1 MQRTILMDFKKRGAA
16 LEWRGLHDLEA
27 VRDTRD
33 GIEFLPSGPDP
44 FATGPAVELPSENP
58 HWLIVRLRSTT
69 SGMLQIYW
77 WEPGNGR
84 GPTERQVLR
93 FPVLLDEW
101 IDVQAPLPGIRGKRV
116 QLRIDPPGDAG
127 TRTVVQEIAIV
138 PRAILSQPPRG
149 NAPDDGSFSASIKSG
164 IFTIHVGARFANLR
178 IDARDKRIA
187 FADTRPR
194 LGWQESPQG
203 SVTWSDISEIGAAV
217 EATETSITSK
227 ATFLDERGATWQLSR
242 RVVPAKQVGGFDIS
256 ISLQVDKPRNLVYF
270 PALLLHMSSAPFHQA
285 IFPGVEYLDARDT
298 RSSEAD
304 IETDEHNRQIPQR
317 HQPTIPVMAIQQP
330 DKLWLSL
337 AYTRF
342 DRVSPFFDVPDR
354 HFGTGLPS
362 MGVLFPGGFHD
373 PGSLVPERGYQMASG
388 VVLSTTIQV
397 RGGTKGET
405 VLAGIERW
413 IAEHPLP
420 AIPERV
426 TIFEHARLAGA
437 GLLDSAAQSPAG
449 FRHAYPGE
457 FPFQSAPDAVLA
469 LSWISSVMPK
479 RDPGLAK
486 RASDVSDRAAKM
498 LNAGASGGIGHVRT
512 MGPALVYGD
521 VNAYLDGARKNG
533 QSAVGQITNN
543 GRVPYRKGK
552 VDFARTSRES
562 HANGITGNVL
572 QVALTAA
579 SETGDAGLI
588 KAAISMLKKANA
600 AYSNTVPRGAQT
612 WEIPLHTP
620 DILASAHMLRAN
632 VLGYEL
638 TGDREFF
645 DEARYWAWSGV
656 PFVYLDRPT
665 DTGRVGMYATIAV
678 LGASNW
684 VAPNWIGL
692 PVQWCGLVYA
702 DALLDL
708 WFHDRDPR
716 WKQLADGI
724 VSSGYQQSWP
734 VVSGAVISK
743 TARERQG
750 LLPDSFVLESQMR
763 ADPAITPATLLMPA
777 SRSMDRPV
785 YTRHCLKPGMGTVH
799 IAGDVSGLRGDKW
812 ELRPWRDD
820 SNVVITGPYVTRLEV
835 QGGSFERLKTDR
847 PSEVLVLRCRGKVTI
862 GLMK

>member
-1 MQRTILMDFKKRGAA
+1 MQRTILMDLKKRDAA
-16 LEWRGLHDLEA
+16 LEWRGLHDIEA

-33 GIEFLPSGPDP
+33 GIEFRPSGPDP
-44 FATGPAVELPSENP
+44 FATGPVLNLPSNNP
-58 HWLIVRLRSTT
+58 HWLIIRMRSTT

-93 FPVLLDEW
+93 LPVRPEVWL
-101 IDVQAPLPGIRGKRV
+101 DVQAPLPGIAGKRI

-127 TRTVVQEIAIV
+127 TRTVIQEIAIV
-138 PRAILSQPPRG
+138 PRAVLSQPPSV

-164 IFTIHVGARFANLR
+164 VFTLHVGARFANLR
-178 IDARDKRIA
+178 IDAREKRIA
-187 FADTRPR
+187 YADTRPR
-194 LGWQESPQG
+194 IGWQEIPQG
-203 SVTWSDISEIGAAV
+203 SVTWSDITDIGAAV

-242 RVVPAKQVGGFDIS
+242 RVVPAKQAGGFDITV
-256 ISLQVDKPRNLVYF
+256 SLQVDKPRNLVHF
-270 PALLLHMSSAPFHQA
+270 PALLLHMPGPGFHQA
-285 IFPGVEYLDARDT
+285 IFPGIEYLDARDT
-298 RSSEAD
+298 SSSEAD

-317 HQPTIPVMAIQQP
+317 HQPTIPIMGIQQP

-337 AYTRF
+337 AYVRF
-342 DRVSPFFDVPDR
+342 DNVSPFFDVPDR
-354 HFGTGLPS
+354 HFGTGQPS

-388 VVLSTTIQV
+388 IVLSTTIQV
-397 RGGTKGET
+397 RGGTKSET

-413 IAEHPLP
+413 VLDHPLP
-420 AIPERV
+420 LIPERV

-437 GLLDSAAQSPAG
+437 GFLDSAAQSPAG

-457 FPFQSAPDAVLA
+457 FPFQAAPDATLA
-469 LSWISSVMPK
+469 LSWISTVMQR
-479 RDPGLAK
+479 RDTGLSARASDAAK
-486 RASDVSDRAAKM
+486 RAKAA
-498 LNAGASGGIGHVRT
+498 LNPAASGGIGHVRT
-512 MGPALVYGD
+512 MAPALQYGD
-521 VNAYLDGARKNG
+521 INAYLRDANNSGRNALEQLGNNG
-533 QSAVGQITNN
+533 QA
-543 GRVPYRKGK
+543 RYRKGK
-552 VDFARTSRES
+552 VDFARTSREQ
-562 HANGITGNVL
+562 HANGLSGNVL
-572 QVALTAA
+572 LVALTAA
-579 SETGDAGLI
+579 SETGDTSLI
-588 KAAISMLKKANA
+588 KASVEMLRKVNRV
-600 AYSNTVPRGAQT
+600 YSNTVPRGAQT

-638 TGDREFF
+638 TGDRYFF

-678 LGASNW
+678 LGATNW

-716 WKQLADGI
+716 WKLLADGI
-724 VSSGYQQSWP
+724 ISSGYQQTWP
-734 VVSGAVISK
+734 AVSGAVISR

-750 LLPDSFVLESQMR
+750 LLPDSFILESQQR
-763 ADPAITPATLLMPA
+763 SDPVINPATLLFPA
-777 SRSMDRPV
+777 SRSMDRPI
-785 YTRHCLKPGMGTVH
+785 YTRHCLKPGMGTIH

-812 ELRPWRDD
+812 ELHPWLDD
-820 SNVVITGPYVTRLEV
+820 SVVAITGLWVTRIEV
-835 QGGSFERLKTDR
+835 TSGSFERMKVER
-847 PSEVLVLRCRGKVTI
+847 PTEVMLLRCRGKVTI

>member
-1 MQRTILMDFKKRGAA
+1 MQQTILMDLTKRDAA
-16 LEWRGLHDLEA
+16 LAWRGLHNLEA

-44 FATGPAVELPSENP
+44 FATGPVLDLPSGNP
-58 HWLIVRLRSTT
+58 YWLIVRLRSTT

-93 FPVLLDEW
+93 FPVRPDDW
-101 IDVQAPLPGIRGKRV
+101 IDVQAPLPGIAGKRI

-127 TRTVVQEIAIV
+127 TRTVIQQLAIV
-138 PRAILSQPPRG
+138 PRAILSQPPSI

-164 IFTIHVGARFANLR
+164 VFTLHVGARFANLR

-194 LGWQESPQG
+194 LGWQETPQG
-203 SVTWSDISEIGAAV
+203 LVTWSDISEIGAAV

-242 RVVPAKQVGGFDIS
+242 RVVPAKQTGGFDITV
-256 ISLQVDKPRNLVYF
+256 SLLVDKPRILVYF
-270 PALLLHMSSAPFHQA
+270 PALLLHMSSPGFHQA
-285 IFPGVEYLDARDT
+285 IFPGIEYLDARDT
-298 RSSEAD
+298 SSSEAD

-317 HQPTIPVMAIQQP
+317 HQPTIPIMAIQQP

-337 AYTRF
+337 AYVRF
-342 DRVSPFFDVPDR
+342 DNVSPFFDVPDR

-373 PGSLVPERGYQMASG
+373 PGSLVPERGYQLGAG
-388 VVLSTTIQV
+388 LVLSTTIQV

-413 IAEHPLP
+413 VLDHPLP
-420 AIPERV
+420 VVPERV

-437 GLLDSAAQSPAG
+437 GFLDSAAQSPAG

-457 FPFQSAPDAVLA
+457 FPFQAAPDATLA
-469 LSWISSVMPK
+469 LSWISTVMQR
-479 RDPGLAK
+479 RDTGLAARASDTAK
-486 RASDVSDRAAKM
+486 RAKAA
-498 LNAGASGGIGHVRT
+498 LNPAASGGIGHVRT
-512 MGPALVYGD
+512 MAPALQYGD
-521 VNAYLDGARKNG
+521 VNAYLDAARKSG
-533 QSAVGQITNN
+533 QNAVGQITNT
-543 GRVPYRKGK
+543 GRVQYHKGK
-552 VDFARTSRES
+552 VDFARTSREQ
-562 HANGITGNVL
+562 HANGNTGNVL
-572 QVALTAA
+572 QIALTAA
-579 SETGDAGLI
+579 SETGDASLI
-588 KAAISMLKKANA
+588 KAAISMLKRSNT

-665 DTGRVGMYATIAV
+665 DTGRVGIYATIAV

-716 WKQLADGI
+716 WKLLADGI
-724 VSSGYQQSWP
+724 ISSGYQQSWP
-734 VVSGAVISK
+734 AVSGAVISR

-750 LLPDSFVLESQMR
+750 LLPDSFILESQQR
-763 ADPAITPATLLMPA
+763 SDPAINPATLLFPA

-785 YTRHCLKPGMGTVH
+785 YTRHCLKPGMGTIH

-812 ELRPWRDD
+812 ELHPWLDD
-820 SNVVITGPYVTRLEV
+820 SIVAITGPWATRIEVTS
-835 QGGSFERLKTDR
+835 GSFERLKVER
-847 PSEVLVLRCRGKVTI
+847 PNEVMLLRCRGKVTI

>member
-1 MQRTILMDFKKRGAA
+1 MQRTVLIDLTKRGAA
-16 LEWRGLHDLEA
+16 LEWRGLHDIEA

-33 GIEFLPSGPDP
+33 GIEFRPSGPDP
-44 FATGPAVELPSENP
+44 FATGPVLELPSGNP

-93 FPVLLDEW
+93 FPVRPDEW
-101 IDVQAPLPGIRGKRV
+101 LDVQAPLPGIRGKRV

-138 PRAILSQPPRG
+138 PRAVLSQPPSG

-164 IFTIHVGARFANLR
+164 IFTLNVGAQFAKLR
-178 IDARDKRIA
+178 IDAREKRVA

-194 LGWQESPQG
+194 LGWQETPQG
-203 SVTWSDISEIGAAV
+203 SVTWSDLTDLAAMV
-217 EATETSITSK
+217 EATETSITSR
-227 ATFLDERGATWQLSR
+227 ATFLDERGAIWQLSR

-256 ISLQVDKPRNLVYF
+256 ITLQVDKPRILVHF
-270 PALLLHMSSAPFHQA
+270 PALLLHMSGPGFHQA
-285 IFPGVEYLDARDT
+285 IFPGIEYLDARDT
-298 RSSEAD
+298 SSSQAD
-304 IETDEHNRQIPQR
+304 IETDEHNREVPQR
-317 HQPTIPVMAIQQP
+317 HQPTIPLMCIQQV

-373 PGSLVPERGYQMASG
+373 PGSLVPERGYQLASG

-426 TIFEHARLAGA
+426 TIFEHARLAAA

-457 FPFQSAPDAVLA
+457 FPFQAAPDAALT
-469 LSWISSVMPK
+469 LSWISTVMPK

-562 HANGITGNVL
+562 HANGNTGNVL

-579 SETGDAGLI
+579 SETGDAALI

-708 WFHDRDPR
+708 WFHDRDVR

-734 VVSGAVISK
+734 AVSGAVISK

-785 YTRHCLKPGMGTVH
+785 YTRHCLKPGMGTAH

-820 SNVVITGPYVTRLEV
+820 TNVVITGPYVTRLEV

>member
-1 MQRTILMDFKKRGAA
+1 MQRTILMDLTKRGAA

-44 FATGPAVELPSENP
+44 FATGPVLDLPSSSP

-93 FPVLLDEW
+93 FPVRADDW
-101 IDVQAPLPGIRGKRV
+101 IDVQAPLPGIAGKRV

-127 TRTVVQEIAIV
+127 TRTVIQQIAIV
-138 PRAILSQPPRG
+138 PRAVLSQPPSV

-164 IFTIHVGARFANLR
+164 IFTLHVGARFANLR

-194 LGWQESPQG
+194 LGWQETPQG

-242 RVVPAKQVGGFDIS
+242 RVVPAKQTGGFDITV
-256 ISLQVDKPRNLVYF
+256 SLLVDKPRNLVHF
-270 PALLLHMSSAPFHQA
+270 PALLLHMSGPGFHQA
-285 IFPGVEYLDARDT
+285 IFPGIEYLDARDT
-298 RSSEAD
+298 SSSEAD

-317 HQPTIPVMAIQQP
+317 HQPTIPIMAIQQP

-373 PGSLVPERGYQMASG
+373 PGSLVPERGFQLGAG
-388 VVLSTTIQV
+388 LVLSTTIQV

-413 IAEHPLP
+413 VLDHPLP
-420 AIPERV
+420 VIPERV

-437 GLLDSAAQSPAG
+437 GFLDSAVQSPAG

-457 FPFQSAPDAVLA
+457 FPFQAAPDAALA
-469 LSWISSVMPK
+469 LSWISTVMQR
-479 RDPGLAK
+479 RDTGLAARASDAAK
-486 RASDVSDRAAKM
+486 RAKAA
-498 LNAGASGGIGHVRT
+498 LNPAASGGIGHVRT
-512 MGPALVYGD
+512 MAPALQYGD
-521 VNAYLDGARKNG
+521 VNAYLDAARKSG
-533 QSAVGQITNN
+533 QNAVGQITNT
-543 GRVPYRKGK
+543 GRVQYRKGK
-552 VDFARTSRES
+552 VDFARTSREQ
-562 HANGITGNVL
+562 HANGNTGNVL
-572 QVALTAA
+572 QIALTAA
-579 SETGDAGLI
+579 SETGDASLI
-588 KAAISMLKKANA
+588 KAAISMLKRANT

-678 LGASNW
+678 LGATNW

-716 WKQLADGI
+716 WKLIADGI
-724 VSSGYQQSWP
+724 ISSGYQQSWP
-734 VVSGAVISK
+734 AVSGAVISR

-750 LLPDSFVLESQMR
+750 LLPDSFILESQQR
-763 ADPAITPATLLMPA
+763 SDPAINPATLLYPA

-785 YTRHCLKPGMGTVH
+785 YTRHCLKPGMGTIH

-812 ELRPWRDD
+812 ELHPWLDD
-820 SNVVITGPYVTRLEV
+820 SIVAITGPWATRIEVTS
-835 QGGSFERLKTDR
+835 GSFERMKVER
-847 PSEVLVLRCRGKVTI
+847 PNEVMVLRCRGKVTV

>member
-1 MQRTILMDFKKRGAA
+1 
-16 LEWRGLHDLEA
+16 
-27 VRDTRD
+27 
-33 GIEFLPSGPDP
+33 
-44 FATGPAVELPSENP
+44 
-58 HWLIVRLRSTT
+58 
-69 SGMLQIYW
+69 
-77 WEPGNGR
+77 
-84 GPTERQVLR
+84 LR
-93 FPVLLDEW
+93 FPVRPDEW
-101 IDVQAPLPGIRGKRV
+101 LDVQAPLPGIRGKRV

-127 TRTVVQEIAIV
+127 TRTVVQEVAIT
-138 PRAILSQPPRG
+138 PRAVLSQPPSG

-164 IFTIHVGARFANLR
+164 IFTLHVGAQFAKLR
-178 IDARDKRIA
+178 IDAREKRVA

-194 LGWQESPQG
+194 LGWQETPQG
-203 SVTWSDISEIGAAV
+203 SVTWSDLTDLAAMV
-217 EATETSITSK
+217 EATETSITSR

-256 ISLQVDKPRNLVYF
+256 ITLQVDKPRILVHF
-270 PALLLHMSSAPFHQA
+270 PALLLHMSGPGFHQA
-285 IFPGVEYLDARDT
+285 IFPGIEYLDARDT
-298 RSSEAD
+298 SSSQAD
-304 IETDEHNRQIPQR
+304 IETDEHNREVPQR
-317 HQPTIPVMAIQQP
+317 HQPTIPLMCIQQQ

-388 VVLSTTIQV
+388 VILSTTIQA

-426 TIFEHARLAGA
+426 TIFEHARLAAA

-457 FPFQSAPDAVLA
+457 FPFQAAPDAALT
-469 LSWISSVMPK
+469 LSWISTVMPK

-486 RASDVSDRAAKM
+486 RASDVGDRAAKM

-562 HANGITGNVL
+562 HANGNTGNVL

-579 SETGDAGLI
+579 SETGDVALI

-708 WFHDRDPR
+708 WFHDRDVR
-716 WKQLADGI
+716 WKLLADGI

-734 VVSGAVISK
+734 AVSGAVISK

-820 SNVVITGPYVTRLEV
+820 TNVVITGPYVTRLEV

>member
-44 FATGPAVELPSENP
+44 FATGPVVELPSENP
-58 HWLIVRLRSTT
+58 HWLIVRLRSTAP
-69 SGMLQIYW
+69 GMLQIYW

-93 FPVLLDEW
+93 FPVRPDEW
-101 IDVQAPLPGIRGKRV
+101 IDVQAPLQGIRGKRV

-127 TRTVVQEIAIV
+127 TRTVVQEISIT
-138 PRAILSQPPRG
+138 PRAVLSQPPTVRTS
-149 NAPDDGSFSASIKSG
+149 DDGSYQASIKSG
-164 IFTIHVGARFANLR
+164 AFSLHVGVRFANLR
-178 IDARDKRIA
+178 IDAREKRVA
-187 FADTRPR
+187 FAAPHPR
-194 LGWQESPQG
+194 LGWQETPLG
-203 SVTWSDISEIGAAV
+203 SVTWSDLTDVAAVV
-217 EATETSITSK
+217 EATETSITSR

-242 RVVPAKQVGGFDIS
+242 RVVPAKQSGGFDIS
-256 ISLQVDKPRNLVYF
+256 VSLQVDKPRILVHF
-270 PALLLHMSSAPFHQA
+270 PALLLHMSGAQFHQA

-298 RSSEAD
+298 SSSTAD
-304 IETDEHNRQIPQR
+304 IETDEHNRQVPQR
-317 HQPTIPVMAIQQP
+317 HQPTIPIMAIQQL
-330 DKLWLSL
+330 DKQWLSL

-342 DRVSPFFDVPDR
+342 DRISPFFDVPDR
-354 HFGTGLPS
+354 HFGTGMPT
-362 MGVLFPGGFHD
+362 MGVLFPGGFHAPD
-373 PGSLVPERGYQMASG
+373 SLVPERGYQLAAG
-388 VVLSTTIQV
+388 VVISTMVQV
-397 RGGTKGET
+397 RGGTKSET

-413 IAEHPLP
+413 ISEHPLP
-420 AIPERV
+420 AVPERV
-426 TIFEHARLAGA
+426 TIFEHARLAAA
-437 GLLDSAAQSPAG
+437 GLLDSGAQSPAG

-457 FPFQSAPDAVLA
+457 FPFQAAPDAALA

-486 RASDVSDRAAKM
+486 RASDVAGRAAKT
-498 LNAGASGGIGHVRT
+498 LNAGASGGVGHVRT
-512 MGPALVYGD
+512 MAPALVYGD
-521 VNAYLDGARKNG
+521 VKTYLERARQTG
-533 QSAVGQITNN
+533 QDALTQVNTIGQ
-543 GRVPYRKGK
+543 VAYRKGN
-552 VDFARTSRES
+552 VDFARTSRER

-572 QVALTAA
+572 QLALTAA
-579 SETGDAGLI
+579 SETGDTALI

-620 DILASAHMLRAN
+620 DVLASAHMLRAN

-716 WKQLADGI
+716 WKLLADGI
-724 VSSGYQQSWP
+724 ISSGYQQSWP
-734 VVSGAVISK
+734 AVSGAAISK

-785 YTRHCLKPGMGTVH
+785 YTRHCLKPGMGTLH

-812 ELRPWRDD
+812 ELRPWIDD
-820 SNVVITGPYVTRLEV
+820 SNVVITGPYATRLEV
-835 QGGSFERLKTDR
+835 QGGSFERLKTER
-847 PSEVLVLRCRGKVTI
+847 PSEVMVLRCRGKVTI

>member
-1 MQRTILMDFKKRGAA
+1 
-16 LEWRGLHDLEA
+16 
-27 VRDTRD
+27 
-33 GIEFLPSGPDP
+33 
-44 FATGPAVELPSENP
+44 
-58 HWLIVRLRSTT
+58 
-69 SGMLQIYW
+69 
-77 WEPGNGR
+77 
-84 GPTERQVLR
+84 
-93 FPVLLDEW
+93 
-101 IDVQAPLPGIRGKRV
+101 
-116 QLRIDPPGDAG
+116 
-127 TRTVVQEIAIV
+127 
-138 PRAILSQPPRG
+138 
-149 NAPDDGSFSASIKSG
+149 
-164 IFTIHVGARFANLR
+164 
-178 IDARDKRIA
+178 
-187 FADTRPR
+187 
-194 LGWQESPQG
+194 
-203 SVTWSDISEIGAAV
+203 
-217 EATETSITSK
+217 
-227 ATFLDERGATWQLSR
+227 
-242 RVVPAKQVGGFDIS
+242 
-256 ISLQVDKPRNLVYF
+256 
-270 PALLLHMSSAPFHQA
+270 
-285 IFPGVEYLDARDT
+285 
-298 RSSEAD
+298 
-304 IETDEHNRQIPQR
+304 
-317 HQPTIPVMAIQQP
+317 
-330 DKLWLSL
+330 
-337 AYTRF
+337 
-342 DRVSPFFDVPDR
+342 
-354 HFGTGLPS
+354 
-362 MGVLFPGGFHD
+362 
-373 PGSLVPERGYQMASG
+373 MASG

-426 TIFEHARLAGA
+426 TIFEHARLAAA

-457 FPFQSAPDAVLA
+457 FPFQAAPDAALT
-469 LSWISSVMPK
+469 LSWISTVMPK

-533 QSAVGQITNN
+533 QSAVGQIINN

-562 HANGITGNVL
+562 HANGNTGNVL

-579 SETGDAGLI
+579 SETGDVALI

-716 WKQLADGI
+716 WKLLADGI

-734 VVSGAVISK
+734 AVSGAVISK

-820 SNVVITGPYVTRLEV
+820 TNVVITGPYVTRLEV

-847 PSEVLVLRCRGKVTI
+847 PSEVLVMRCRGKVTI

>member
-1 MQRTILMDFKKRGAA
+1 
-16 LEWRGLHDLEA
+16 
-27 VRDTRD
+27 
-33 GIEFLPSGPDP
+33 
-44 FATGPAVELPSENP
+44 
-58 HWLIVRLRSTT
+58 
-69 SGMLQIYW
+69 
-77 WEPGNGR
+77 
-84 GPTERQVLR
+84 
-93 FPVLLDEW
+93 
-101 IDVQAPLPGIRGKRV
+101 
-116 QLRIDPPGDAG
+116 
-127 TRTVVQEIAIV
+127 V
-138 PRAILSQPPRG
+138 PRAVLSQPPSG

-164 IFTIHVGARFANLR
+164 IFTLNVGAQFAKLR
-178 IDARDKRIA
+178 IDAREKRVA

-194 LGWQESPQG
+194 LGWQETPQG
-203 SVTWSDISEIGAAV
+203 SLTWSDLTDLAAMV
-217 EATETSITSK
+217 EATETSITSR
-227 ATFLDERGATWQLSR
+227 ATFLDERGAIWQLSR

-256 ISLQVDKPRNLVYF
+256 ITLQVDKPRILVHF
-270 PALLLHMSSAPFHQA
+270 PALLLHMSGPGFHQA
-285 IFPGVEYLDARDT
+285 IFPGIEYLDARDT
-298 RSSEAD
+298 SSSQAD
-304 IETDEHNRQIPQR
+304 IETDEHNREVPQR
-317 HQPTIPVMAIQQP
+317 HQPTIPLMCIQQL

-388 VVLSTTIQV
+388 VILSTTIQV

-426 TIFEHARLAGA
+426 TIFEHARLAAA

-457 FPFQSAPDAVLA
+457 FPFQAAPDAALT
-469 LSWISSVMPK
+469 LSWISTVMPK

-533 QSAVGQITNN
+533 QNALGQITNN

-562 HANGITGNVL
+562 HANGNTGNVL

-579 SETGDAGLI
+579 SETGDAALI

-716 WKQLADGI
+716 WKLLADGI

-734 VVSGAVISK
+734 AVSGAVISK

-820 SNVVITGPYVTRLEV
+820 TNVVITGPYVTRLEV

>member
-1 MQRTILMDFKKRGAA
+1 MQRTVLIDLTKRSAA
-16 LEWRGLHDLEA
+16 LEWRGLHDIEA

-33 GIEFLPSGPDP
+33 GIEFRPSGPDP
-44 FATGPAVELPSENP
+44 FATGPVLDLPSGNP

-93 FPVLLDEW
+93 FPVRPDDW
-101 IDVQAPLPGIRGKRV
+101 IDVQAPLPGIAGKRV

-127 TRTVVQEIAIV
+127 TRTVIQQIAIV
-138 PRAILSQPPRG
+138 PRAVLSQPPSV

-164 IFTIHVGARFANLR
+164 VFTLHVGARFANLR
-178 IDARDKRIA
+178 IDAREKRIA
-187 FADTRPR
+187 YADTRPR
-194 LGWQESPQG
+194 IGWQEIPQG
-203 SVTWSDISEIGAAV
+203 SVTWTDITDIGAAV

-242 RVVPAKQVGGFDIS
+242 RVVPAKQTGGFDITV
-256 ISLQVDKPRNLVYF
+256 SLVVDKPRILVYF
-270 PALLLHMSSAPFHQA
+270 PALLLHMSSPGFHQA
-285 IFPGVEYLDARDT
+285 IFPGIEYLDARDT
-298 RSSEAD
+298 SSSEAD

-317 HQPTIPVMAIQQP
+317 HQPTIPIMAIQQP

-337 AYTRF
+337 AYVRF
-342 DRVSPFFDVPDR
+342 DNVSPFFDVPDR

-373 PGSLVPERGYQMASG
+373 PGSLVPERGYQLGAG
-388 VVLSTTIQV
+388 LVLSTTIQV

-413 IAEHPLP
+413 VLDHPLP
-420 AIPERV
+420 VVPERV

-437 GLLDSAAQSPAG
+437 GFLDSAAQSPAG

-457 FPFQSAPDAVLA
+457 FPFQAAPDATLA
-469 LSWISSVMPK
+469 LSWISTVMQR
-479 RDPGLAK
+479 RDTGLSARASDAAK
-486 RASDVSDRAAKM
+486 RAKAA
-498 LNAGASGGIGHVRT
+498 LNPAASGGIGHVRT
-512 MGPALVYGD
+512 MAPALQYGD
-521 VNAYLDGARKNG
+521 INAYLRDANNSGRNALEQLGNNG
-533 QSAVGQITNN
+533 QA
-543 GRVPYRKGK
+543 RYRKGK
-552 VDFARTSRES
+552 VDFARTSREQ
-562 HANGITGNVL
+562 HANGNTGNIL
-572 QVALTAA
+572 QIALTAA
-579 SETGDAGLI
+579 SETGDASLI
-588 KAAISMLKKANA
+588 KAAISMLKRANT

-716 WKQLADGI
+716 WKLLADGI
-724 VSSGYQQSWP
+724 ISSGYQQSWP
-734 VVSGAVISK
+734 AVSGAVNSR

-750 LLPDSFVLESQMR
+750 LLPDSFILESQQR
-763 ADPAITPATLLMPA
+763 SDPAINPATLLIPA

-785 YTRHCLKPGMGTVH
+785 YTRHCLKPGMGTIH

-812 ELRPWRDD
+812 ELHPWLDD
-820 SNVVITGPYVTRLEV
+820 SIVAITGPWATRIEVTS
-835 QGGSFERLKTDR
+835 GSFERMKVER
-847 PSEVLVLRCRGKVTI
+847 PNEVMVLRCRGKVTV

>member
-1 MQRTILMDFKKRGAA
+1 MQRTILMDFKERGAA

-44 FATGPAVELPSENP
+44 FATGPVVELPSENP
-58 HWLIVRLRSTT
+58 HWLIVRMRSTVP
-69 SGMLQIYW
+69 GMLQIYW

-93 FPVLLDEW
+93 FPVRPDEW

-164 IFTIHVGARFANLR
+164 IFTLHVGAQFAKLR
-178 IDARDKRIA
+178 IDAREKRVA

-194 LGWQESPQG
+194 LGWQETPQG
-203 SVTWSDISEIGAAV
+203 SVTWSDLTDLAAVV
-217 EATETSITSK
+217 EATETSITSR

-256 ISLQVDKPRNLVYF
+256 ISLQVDKPRILVYF
-270 PALLLHMSSAPFHQA
+270 PALLLHMSSALFHQA

-298 RSSEAD
+298 SSSQAD
-304 IETDEHNRQIPQR
+304 IETDEHNREVPQR
-317 HQPTIPVMAIQQP
+317 HQPTIPLMAIQQP
-330 DKLWLSL
+330 DNLWLSL

-405 VLAGIERW
+405 VLAGVERW

-437 GLLDSAAQSPAG
+437 GLLDSAAQSPVG

-457 FPFQSAPDAVLA
+457 FPFQAAPDAVLA

-486 RASDVSDRAAKM
+486 RASDVSDRAAKT

-512 MGPALVYGD
+512 MAPALVYGD
-521 VNAYLDGARKNG
+521 VKTYLDRACQTGQDALTVVSKNG
-533 QSAVGQITNN
+533 QVA
-543 GRVPYRKGK
+543 YRKGK

-562 HANGITGNVL
+562 HANGTTGNVL

-579 SETGDAGLI
+579 SETGDAALV

-600 AYSNTVPRGAQT
+600 VYSNTVPRGAQT

-716 WKQLADGI
+716 WKLLADGI

-734 VVSGAVISK
+734 AVSGAVISR

-785 YTRHCLKPGMGTVH
+785 YTRHCLKPGMGTIH

-820 SNVVITGPYVTRLEV
+820 SHVVITGPYVTRLEV

-847 PSEVLVLRCRGKVTI
+847 PTEVLVLRCRGKVTI

>member
-1 MQRTILMDFKKRGAA
+1 MQRTVLIDLTKRDAA
-16 LEWRGLHDLEA
+16 LAWRGLHDLEA

-44 FATGPAVELPSENP
+44 FATGPAVELPTSAP
-58 HWLIVRLRSTT
+58 YWLIVRLRSTT

-93 FPVLLDEW
+93 FPVRPDEW
-101 IDVQAPLPGIRGKRV
+101 IDVQAPLPGIGGKRI

-127 TRTVVQEIAIV
+127 TRTVIQQIAIV
-138 PRAILSQPPRG
+138 PRAVLSQPPSG
-149 NAPDDGSFSASIKSG
+149 SAPDDGSFSASIKSG
-164 IFTIHVGARFANLR
+164 VFTLHIGAQFAKLR
-178 IDARDKRIA
+178 IDAREKRVA

-194 LGWQESPQG
+194 LGWQETPQG
-203 SVTWSDISEIGAAV
+203 SVTWSDLTDLAAMV

-242 RVVPAKQVGGFDIS
+242 RVVPAKQAGGFDITV
-256 ISLQVDKPRNLVYF
+256 SLQVNKPRNLVHF
-270 PALLLHMSSAPFHQA
+270 PALLLHMSGPGFHQA
-285 IFPGVEYLDARDT
+285 IFPGIEYLDARDT
-298 RSSEAD
+298 SSSQAD

-317 HQPTIPVMAIQQP
+317 HQPTIPIMAIQQP

-337 AYTRF
+337 AYVRF
-342 DRVSPFFDVPDR
+342 DNVSPFFDVPDR

-362 MGVLFPGGFHD
+362 MGVLFPEGFHD
-373 PGSLVPERGYQMASG
+373 PGSLVPERGYQLASG
-388 VVLSTTIQV
+388 VVLSSTLQV
-397 RGGTKGET
+397 RGGTKGDT

-437 GLLDSAAQSPAG
+437 GFLDSAAQSPAG

-457 FPFQSAPDAVLA
+457 FPLQAAPDAALA
-469 LSWISSVMPK
+469 LSWISTVMPK
-479 RDPGLAK
+479 RDPGLAAKASDAAK
-486 RASDVSDRAAKM
+486 RAKAA
-498 LNAGASGGIGHVRT
+498 LNPAASGGIGHVRT
-512 MGPALVYGD
+512 MGPALLYGD
-521 VNAYLDGARKNG
+521 VNAYLDAARKSG
-533 QSAVGQITNN
+533 QNAVGQITNI

-552 VDFARTSRES
+552 VDFARTSREQ

-572 QVALTAA
+572 QIALTAA
-579 SETGDAGLI
+579 SETGDTSLI
-588 KAAISMLKKANA
+588 KAAISMLKRANT

-716 WKQLADGI
+716 WKLLADGI
-724 VSSGYQQSWP
+724 ISSGYQQSWP
-734 VVSGAVISK
+734 AVSGAVISR

-750 LLPDSFVLESQMR
+750 LLPDSFILTSQQR
-763 ADPAITPATLLMPA
+763 SDPAINPATLLFPA

-785 YTRHCLKPGMGTVH
+785 YTRHCLKPGMGTIH

-812 ELRPWRDD
+812 ELRPWLDD
-820 SNVVITGPYVTRLEV
+820 SIVAITGPWATRIEVTS
-835 QGGSFERLKTDR
+835 GSFERMKTER
-847 PSEVLVLRCRGKVTI
+847 PNEVMLLRCRGKVIT

>member
-1 MQRTILMDFKKRGAA
+1 
-16 LEWRGLHDLEA
+16 
-27 VRDTRD
+27 
-33 GIEFLPSGPDP
+33 
-44 FATGPAVELPSENP
+44 
-58 HWLIVRLRSTT
+58 
-69 SGMLQIYW
+69 
-77 WEPGNGR
+77 
-84 GPTERQVLR
+84 LR
-93 FPVLLDEW
+93 FPVRPDEW
-101 IDVQAPLPGIRGKRV
+101 LDVQAPLPGIRGKRV

-127 TRTVVQEIAIV
+127 TRTVVQEVAIT
-138 PRAILSQPPRG
+138 PRAVLSQPPSG

-164 IFTIHVGARFANLR
+164 IFTLHVGAQFAKLR
-178 IDARDKRIA
+178 IDAREKRVA

-194 LGWQESPQG
+194 LGWQETPQG
-203 SVTWSDISEIGAAV
+203 SVTWSDLTDLAAMV
-217 EATETSITSK
+217 EATETSITSR

-256 ISLQVDKPRNLVYF
+256 ITLQVDKPRILVHF
-270 PALLLHMSSAPFHQA
+270 PALLLHMSGPGFHQA
-285 IFPGVEYLDARDT
+285 IFPGIEYLDARDT
-298 RSSEAD
+298 SSSQAD
-304 IETDEHNRQIPQR
+304 IETDEHNREVPQR
-317 HQPTIPVMAIQQP
+317 HQPTIPLMCIQQL

-420 AIPERV
+420 ALPERV
-426 TIFEHARLAGA
+426 TIFEHARLAAA

-457 FPFQSAPDAVLA
+457 FPFQAAPDAALT
-469 LSWISSVMPK
+469 LSWISTVMPK

-486 RASDVSDRAAKM
+486 RASDVGDRAAKM

-533 QSAVGQITNN
+533 QSALGQITNN

-562 HANGITGNVL
+562 HANGNTGNVL

-579 SETGDAGLI
+579 SETGDAALI
-588 KAAISMLKKANA
+588 KAAISMLKKANT

-708 WFHDRDPR
+708 WFHDRDVR
-716 WKQLADGI
+716 WKLLADGI

-734 VVSGAVISK
+734 AVSGAVISK

-820 SNVVITGPYVTRLEV
+820 TNVVITGPYVTRLEV

>member
-1 MQRTILMDFKKRGAA
+1 MQRTVLIDLTKRGAA
-16 LEWRGLHDLEA
+16 LEWRGLHDIEA

-33 GIEFLPSGPDP
+33 GIEFRPSGPDP
-44 FATGPAVELPSENP
+44 FATGPVLDLPSGNP

-93 FPVLLDEW
+93 FPVRPDEW
-101 IDVQAPLPGIRGKRV
+101 LDVQAPLPGIRGKRI

-138 PRAILSQPPRG
+138 PRAVLSQPPSG

-164 IFTIHVGARFANLR
+164 IFTLNVGAQFAKLR
-178 IDARDKRIA
+178 IDAREKRVA

-194 LGWQESPQG
+194 LGWQETPQG
-203 SVTWSDISEIGAAV
+203 SVTWSDLTDLAAMV
-217 EATETSITSK
+217 EATETSITSR

-256 ISLQVDKPRNLVYF
+256 ITLQVDKSRILVHF
-270 PALLLHMSSAPFHQA
+270 PALLLHMSGPGFHQA
-285 IFPGVEYLDARDT
+285 IFPGIEYLDARDT
-298 RSSEAD
+298 SSSQAD
-304 IETDEHNRQIPQR
+304 IETDEHNREVPQR
-317 HQPTIPVMAIQQP
+317 HQPTIPLMCIQQL

-388 VVLSTTIQV
+388 VVLSTTIQA

-426 TIFEHARLAGA
+426 TIFEHARLAAA

-457 FPFQSAPDAVLA
+457 FPFQAAPDAALT
-469 LSWISSVMPK
+469 LSWISTVMPK

-486 RASDVSDRAAKM
+486 RASDVSDRTAKT

-562 HANGITGNVL
+562 HANGNTGNVL

-579 SETGDAGLI
+579 SETGDAALI

-708 WFHDRDPR
+708 WFHDKDVR
-716 WKQLADGI
+716 WKLLADGI

-734 VVSGAVISK
+734 AVSGAVISK

-820 SNVVITGPYVTRLEV
+820 TNVVITGPYVTRLEV